1 MNSTRWPTY
10 FFALFPC
17 KESENKKEKK
27 TKKQN
32 KKQTTGVSNP
42 IRSRDFFLVGKVV
55 GSNGIRYPGSRGGK
69 KKRKKKK
76 EKKIAGSNG
85 IGFLFFVASS
95 LRPLA
100 SSPQHSSIR
109 RSICPKKKTL
119 PNPIL
124 FSSKWVF

>member
-1 MNSTRWPTY
+1 MNSTTY
-10 FFALFPC
+10 FFALFAC

-69 KKRKKKK
+69 KKKK
-76 EKKIAGSNG
+76 EKRKKNCG
-85 IGFLFFVASS
+85 IERDWFFVFVFFFASS

-109 RSICPKKKTL
+109 RSICPKKKNLT
-119 PNPIL
+119 
-124 FSSKWVF
+124 